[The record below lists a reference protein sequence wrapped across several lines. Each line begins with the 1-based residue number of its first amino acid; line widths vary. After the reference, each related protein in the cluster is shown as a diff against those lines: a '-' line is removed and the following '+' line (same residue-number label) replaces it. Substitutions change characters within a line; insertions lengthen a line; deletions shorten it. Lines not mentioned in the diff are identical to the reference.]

1 MAYTFGAGVIGFGAH
16 TGWNLQSLSISKN
29 KSVAR
34 VLGNTG
40 TEAAI
45 NAYNEM
51 QEVSSTYKCSANTN
65 TVPASLGAVVSD
77 HVLTSIEITAVPDDY
92 VTMVLTGHKHNDST
106 PDAPAM
112 EVTHGVT
119 VPSAFGITV
128 ASEAISSP
136 VETFTSMTTANAG
149 ADYTSITIRI
159 SCEHAEAGG
168 SAGTTVA
175 HENYDAKIEL
185 TINALSAITAPT
197 GYTVTAQ
204 TAPQAGNT
212 EFQTYSLTCQK
223 KLTLS

>member
-1 MAYTFGAGVIGFGAH
+1 MAYVFGAGTEGFGAH
-16 TGWNLQSLSISKN
+16 TGWDLQSSSTSKS

-34 VLGNTG
+34 VLNNAG

-45 NAYNEM
+45 NAFNEM
-51 QEVSSTYKCSANTN
+51 QEISSTYKCSNDTN
-65 TVPASLGAVVSD
+65 TVPASLGAVVAS

-92 VTMVLTGHKHNDST
+92 VTMVLSGHKHNDST
-106 PDAPAM
+106 PAAPGN

-119 VPSAFGITV
+119 VPDAFGIGVTT
-128 ASEAISSP
+128 EAISSP
-136 VETFTSMTTANAG
+136 VETFTSMTTGNAG

-159 SCEHAEAGG
+159 SCEHAEAVGA
-168 SAGTTVA
+168 AGTTVA
-175 HENYDAKIEL
+175 HENYDANIEL

-212 EFQTYSLTCQK
+212 EFSTYSLTCRK
-223 KLTLS
+223 KLTLA